1 MIIDLLVGFVKSSL
15 GIKSAAAAKSTI
27 LMGSG
32 FVIYSSLFM
41 WIFLITIFI
50 KLGLGAFKGT
60 DAEKMDPVES
70 FKKIINQNQKQ
81 KQQNKNFKPDRI

>member
-1 MIIDLLVGFVKSSL
+1 MIIDLIVGFVKSSL
-15 GIKSAAAAKSTI
+15 GIKSAAAATSSSTI

-32 FVIYSSLFM
+32 FVIYGSLFM

-50 KLGLGAFKGT
+50 KLGFGAFKGT

-70 FKKIINQNQKQ
+70 FKKIINQKQ